1 MLFLKIL
8 IDFKRSQRL
17 CCGQPQ
23 PHNHNVHGSN
33 RSHFAKTPLVNLF
46 YSFLNIKYFYIHWG
60 LNPVFEWPCYSAS
73 FGKFKWA
80 IFCSKIYPYV
90 PRYLIAITGFQMF
103 RSLLLSFDWMSL
115 ETTKNGFHFSINPSL
130 IFAYFLFWF
139 SITIHWQIH
148 R

>member
-1 MLFLKIL
+1 MLFLRFWL
-8 IDFKRSQRL
+8 TLRGPNGFVVDN
-17 CCGQPQ
+17 
-23 PHNHNVHGSN
+23 HNHNVHGSN

-115 ETTKNGFHFSINPSL
+115 ETTKNGFHFSVNPSL
-130 IFAYFLFWF
+130 IFCSF
-139 SITIHWQIH
+139 SILVLYHNSLTNI
-148 R
+148 